1 MKFLLGISSEAEV
14 SDVVAEKL
22 EREREKIIGSE
33 NDRKDFELLTGGPIS
48 ISGFLEHIFRAP
60 SSSLGRGNRN
70 GLDTEPL
77 V

>member
-1 MKFLLGISSEAEV
+1 MKLLLGIASEAEV
-14 SDVVAEKL
+14 SDVLAEKL

-33 NDRKDFELLTGGPIS
+33 NNRKDFELLTGGY
-48 ISGFLEHIFRAP
+48 ISGFLGHIFRAP